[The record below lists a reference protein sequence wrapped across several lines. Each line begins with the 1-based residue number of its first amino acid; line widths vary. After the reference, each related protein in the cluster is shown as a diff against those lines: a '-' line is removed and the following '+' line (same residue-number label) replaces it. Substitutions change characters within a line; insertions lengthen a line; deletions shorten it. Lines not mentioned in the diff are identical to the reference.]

1 MILIEMD
8 DGNSIKSVVDGR
20 TGKNVDYMVVYV
32 EEEE

>member
-8 DGNSIKSVVDGR
+8 NDNFIKRVVDGR
-20 TGKNVDYMVVYV
+20 TGEYIDYMVVYV